1 MPIACSQSVL
11 TGSDGS
17 VWYTPAATKWCLKDF
32 TDFPAGTAIT
42 VPSNHDF
49 RVGDPVV
56 FIEEDG
62 GSLDSSLTA
71 ATTEPAPANAT
82 YYVLSTTATTITVS
96 STKGDAATTIT
107 LAGDGGDTGADSLV
121 GHIKIRYGPADS
133 VCQVRSW
140 DLTIEREE
148 LDVTTLPCGINE
160 VDAGGKYASFRKM
173 QPGYATGSGSMEIF
187 FTDDDLSI
195 SNRMLDNIML
205 RSQEGAAVR
214 LFIDTKQDA
223 TTTPPR
229 VDLTNS
235 SYIEAEIRMSSMQV
249 GQNPDDPTAATVDF
263 QIVEPRRLFKTDL
276 V

>member
-32 TDFPAGTAIT
+32 TDFPAGTDIT
-42 VPSNHDF
+42 VPSDHDF

-62 GSLDSSLTA
+62 GKLDSALSP
-71 ATTEPAPANAT
+71 TTIEPAPPSTT
-82 YYVLSTTATTITVS
+82 YYVLSTTATTITIS
-96 STKGDAATTIT
+96 SIKGDATSTIT
-107 LAGDGGDTGADSLV
+107 LTGDGGTGSADSLV
-121 GHIKIRYGPADS
+121 GHIKIRYGPAEAI
-133 VCQVRSW
+133 CQVRSW
-140 DLTIEREE
+140 DLTIERET
-148 LDVTTLPCGINE
+148 LDVTTLPCGIKE
-160 VDAGGKYASFRKM
+160 VGAGGKYASFRKM
-173 QPGYATGSGSMEIF
+173 QPGYATGTGSMEIF

-214 LFIDTKQDA
+214 LFVDTKQGGG
-223 TTTPPR
+223 TPAQ

-276 V
+276 D